1 MALEKSITRRGVTAN
16 YFFVT
21 QLRYAKDEKSAS
33 AALGL
38 CVDAAHR
45 AEVKAG
51 RSQPLESIVAKV
63 RLMKDDF
70 DKYLTTGTVD
80 DDKIIEQIYTA
91 AKDGIGVISDLGSD
105 IFATAQD
112 V

>member
-1 MALEKSITRRGVTAN
+1 M
-16 YFFVT
+16 
-21 QLRYAKDEKSAS
+21 
-33 AALGL
+33 
-38 CVDAAHR
+38 DAAHR